1 MVDGLVLCMIVK
13 DEALIIE
20 RALRSVRPHIAAY
33 AIADTGS
40 SDDTIVRVVAAL
52 NGLPGQIISR
62 PWKDFSSNRNEALEL
77 ARDYGTH
84 AVILDADEELRVPAS
99 GFPALDPAVD
109 LYWMVEHSS
118 QAAPSMSKPRILRLA
133 TGYGYEGVIHEAI
146 RYSADARHADLR
158 EISVLAHYDGARS
171 KGLSAQ
177 EKYLRDAQV
186 LEQAV
191 ASEPLNSRSWYYLGL
206 SYLAGQ
212 VEDRALN
219 AFEHLMTLDAL
230 PSERYDARMRLA
242 QILRKREQIQFAEM
256 HLREASKLAPH
267 RSDPLVLLA
276 EMALG
281 RGEFA
286 ISHALA
292 LRALEMPVVNDGM
305 FIDTELQFPRRHLVF
320 LNAARAVGDLPR
332 ARQVVE
338 NVLRQPNLTERAQ
351 QIFSEWK
358 QRLAG

>member
-13 DEALIIE
+13 DEAEIIE

-33 AIADTGS
+33 AIADNGS
-40 SDDTIVRVVAAL
+40 SDDTIARIRAAL
-52 NGLPGQIISR
+52 DGLPGEVISR
-62 PWKDFSSNRNEALEL
+62 PWVDFSTNRNEALAL
-77 ARDYGTH
+77 ARRLGTH
-84 AVILDADEELRVPAS
+84 ALILDADEELQFGTGA
-99 GFPALDPAVD
+99 FPPLDAGVD
-109 LYWMVEHSS
+109 LYWMVERSA
-118 QAAPSMSKPRILRLA
+118 QASMTMSKPRIVRLA
-133 TGYGYEGVIHEAI
+133 NDFHFEGVIHESLSYGAET
-146 RYSADARHADLR
+146 RHADLASV
-158 EISVLAHYDGARS
+158 SVLAHYDGARS

-177 EKYLRDAQV
+177 EKYLRDAEV

-191 ASEPLNSRSWYYLGL
+191 ATDPKNSRSWYYLGM
-206 SYLAGQ
+206 SYLAAQ

-219 AFEHLMTLDAL
+219 AFEQLMTLDAL

-242 QILRKREQIQFAEM
+242 QILRKREQMQFAEM

-267 RSDPLVLLA
+267 RSDPLVVLA
-276 EMALG
+276 EIALG

-292 LRALEMPVVNDGM
+292 LRSLEMPVVNDGM
-305 FIDTELQFPRRHLVF
+305 FVDGELQFPRRHLVF

-338 NVLRQPNLTERAQ
+338 NILRQPNLTDRSRQ
-351 QIFSEWK
+351 MFVDWK
-358 QRLAG
+358 QRLAV